1 MLLIN
6 ISCIL
11 LIALIVWLFW
21 LYKPQEVEVTNN
33 KMVIRI
39 ENGVYTPAHIKVKA
53 NQSTPLAFI
62 RTDNSP
68 CAATVLIPGLEISEE
83 IPLNKETVITLP
95 PLTTGEYPFHCS
107 MQMYRGVIKSE

>member
-6 ISCIL
+6 ISGVL
-11 LIALIVWLFW
+11 LIALIVWWFW
-21 LYKPQEVEVTNN
+21 LYKPKEVEVSNN
-33 KMVIRI
+33 KIIIRV

-53 NQSTPLAFI
+53 NKSTLLTFI
-62 RTDNSP
+62 RADSSP
-68 CAATVLIPGLEISEE
+68 CAATLLIPGLEMSKE

-95 PLTTGEYPFHCS
+95 PLAAGEYPFHCP

>member
-6 ISCIL
+6 ISGVL
-11 LIALIVWLFW
+11 LIALIVWWFW
-21 LYKPQEVEVTNN
+21 LYKPQEIEVTHN
-33 KMVIRI
+33 KMVIRV

-53 NQSTPLAFI
+53 NKSTLLTFI
-62 RTDNSP
+62 RADSYP
-68 CAATVLIPGLEISEE
+68 CAATLLIPGLEMSKE

-95 PLTTGEYPFHCS
+95 PLAAGEYPFHCP